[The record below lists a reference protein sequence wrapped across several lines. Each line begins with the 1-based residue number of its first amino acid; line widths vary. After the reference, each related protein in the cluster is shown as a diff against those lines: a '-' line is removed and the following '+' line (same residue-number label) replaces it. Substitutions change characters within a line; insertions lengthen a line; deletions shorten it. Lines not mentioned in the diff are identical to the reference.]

1 MLWYFWCSWEVNYV
15 NMKACCCYLS
25 VPPFVALIKITISL
39 AVNVCLTW
47 NLLPLFFLSTELISV
62 TVRISWARLRRSSP
76 RECPTCWRGTR
87 TGSPRSTQHW
97 PSQPSLCT
105 TRRCSQSW
113 SRVWRAYSRVN
124 RGRTEMWVP
133 TYWCIINICWKS
145 NFVDFIVKLIHEIV
159 HQSAISNT
167 LIYR

>member
-15 NMKACCCYLS
+15 SMKACCRYLS
-25 VPPFVALIKITISL
+25 FPPFIALFKITISL
-39 AVNVCLTW
+39 VVNVCLTW
-47 NLLPLFFLSTELISV
+47 NPLFYFFTEHTSV
-62 TVRISWARLRRSSP
+62 TVRISWVRLRRSSP
-76 RECPTCWRGTR
+76 RECPTCWRRTR
-87 TGSPRSTQHW
+87 TGSPRSTRHW
-97 PSQPSLCT
+97 PSRPLQCT

-124 RGRTEMWVP
+124 TGRTEMWVP

-167 LIYR
+167 LMYR

>member
-15 NMKACCCYLS
+15 SMKACCCYLS
-25 VPPFVALIKITISL
+25 VPPFIALFKITISL
-39 AVNVCLTW
+39 VVNVCLTW
-47 NLLPLFFLSTELISV
+47 NPLFYFFTELTSV
-62 TVRISWARLRRSSP
+62 TVMISWAQLRRSSP
-76 RECPTCWRGTR
+76 RECPTYWRGTR
-87 TGSPRSTQHW
+87 TGSLRSTRHW

-113 SRVWRAYSRVN
+113 SHVWRAYSRVN

-159 HQSAISNT
+159 HQSSISNT
-167 LIYR
+167 LMYR